1 MNIFKSKSDIA
12 RYLEC
17 SRPAIETQIKRWDI
31 KQIEIW
37 KVKWY
42 VIVKQF
48 IIYLLEST
56 EYIIL
61 KFKIRRIDIYEPG
74 NPYCYT

>member
-12 RYLEC
+12 RYLQC

-42 VIVKQF
+42 VVVKEF
-48 IIYLLEST
+48 IIYLLE
-56 EYIIL
+56 
-61 KFKIRRIDIYEPG
+61 
-74 NPYCYT
+74 